1 MAYNHIFKDGLATT
15 KRLLGLKMHWQK
27 KYSALTNEPNIS
39 YENLSCWLKNRKSLT
54 NHLKNLA
61 DLRIEQITSDNKNFS
76 LSEKYYFKPFRAES
90 LYLREVL
97 IYANNF
103 PVMYARTVL
112 PYKYLRGHWKDIK
125 KLKTSPLSSVVY
137 ERASIKRSSFTY
149 ATSATCNGVK
159 KVMPYGSLEK
169 DFVIARQSSFTYKQK
184 SILLSEFFFKA
195 LNKFDY

>member
-61 DLRIEQITSDNKNFS
+61 DLRIEQITSNNKNFS

-112 PYKYLRGHWKDIK
+112 PYK
-125 KLKTSPLSSVVY
+125 
-137 ERASIKRSSFTY
+137 
-149 ATSATCNGVK
+149 
-159 KVMPYGSLEK
+159 
-169 DFVIARQSSFTYKQK
+169 
-184 SILLSEFFFKA
+184 
-195 LNKFDY
+195 